1 MDKQTLSNYGWIV
14 IVTLILAV
22 MLAFATPF
30 GNYVGK
36 GVAGVTNALI
46 ETMGGAVDDDN
57 ISNKSQE
64 WEKEFINYKDKGN
77 EDIENAVTKLST
89 PQLSLSGS
97 ILTITPVEN
106 ANAYCKVKF
115 KVIEGDYLVIMDE
128 HDNITIYITEQYV
141 GQVQVK
147 NKTVQTVIDEYYSTM
162 RGRIDSKREFAREM
176 GSISRRINIPFHIVM
191 AFKGNE
197 ELLMQLVRNIEDAI
211 SKRRYE
217 DKSFMAALCGNNFAS
232 RMKAVETM
240 GITNIPE
247 YQSEKIAKYLH
258 ECLEKRKIIRRF
270 E

>member
-1 MDKQTLSNYGWIV
+1 MKILGTEKQKYANCLFSVNVVDSLDSSYTTLVKKSFFGSADYKKRTFTNG
-14 IVTLILAV
+14 TL
-22 MLAFATPF
+22 
-30 GNYVGK
+30 
-36 GVAGVTNALI
+36 
-46 ETMGGAVDDDN
+46 
-57 ISNKSQE
+57 
-64 WEKEFINYKDKGN
+64 EKVF
-77 EDIENAVTKLST
+77 
-89 PQLSLSGS
+89 
-97 ILTITPVEN
+97 VEN

-141 GQVQVK
+141 GLVQVK

-232 RMKAVETM
+232 RMKAIETM

>member
-1 MDKQTLSNYGWIV
+1 MKILGTEKQKYANCLFSVNVVDSLDSSYTTLVKKSFFGSADYKKRTFTNG
-14 IVTLILAV
+14 TL
-22 MLAFATPF
+22 
-30 GNYVGK
+30 
-36 GVAGVTNALI
+36 
-46 ETMGGAVDDDN
+46 
-57 ISNKSQE
+57 
-64 WEKEFINYKDKGN
+64 EKVF
-77 EDIENAVTKLST
+77 
-89 PQLSLSGS
+89 
-97 ILTITPVEN
+97 VEN

-176 GSISRRINIPFHIVM
+176 GAVSRRLNLPFHIVM

-197 ELLMQLVRNIEDAI
+197 DVLLQLVRNIEDAI

-232 RMKAVETM
+232 RMKAIETM

>member
-1 MDKQTLSNYGWIV
+1 MKILGTEKQKYANCLFSVNVVDSLDSSYTTLVKKSFFGSADYKKRTFTNG
-14 IVTLILAV
+14 TL
-22 MLAFATPF
+22 
-30 GNYVGK
+30 
-36 GVAGVTNALI
+36 
-46 ETMGGAVDDDN
+46 
-57 ISNKSQE
+57 
-64 WEKEFINYKDKGN
+64 EKVF
-77 EDIENAVTKLST
+77 
-89 PQLSLSGS
+89 
-97 ILTITPVEN
+97 VEN

-141 GQVQVK
+141 GLVQVK

-217 DKSFMAALCGNNFAS
+217 DKSVMAALCGNNFAS
-232 RMKAVETM
+232 RMKAIETM

>member
-1 MDKQTLSNYGWIV
+1 MKILGTEKQKYANCLFSVNVVDSLDSSYTTLVKKSFFGSADYKKRTFTNG
-14 IVTLILAV
+14 TL
-22 MLAFATPF
+22 
-30 GNYVGK
+30 
-36 GVAGVTNALI
+36 
-46 ETMGGAVDDDN
+46 
-57 ISNKSQE
+57 
-64 WEKEFINYKDKGN
+64 EKVF
-77 EDIENAVTKLST
+77 
-89 PQLSLSGS
+89 
-97 ILTITPVEN
+97 VEN

-141 GQVQVK
+141 GLVQVK

-211 SKRRYE
+211 SKCRYE

-232 RMKAVETM
+232 RMKAIETM

>member
-1 MDKQTLSNYGWIV
+1 MKILGTEKQKYANCLFSVNVVDSLDSSYTTLVKKSFFGSADYKKRTFTNG
-14 IVTLILAV
+14 TL
-22 MLAFATPF
+22 
-30 GNYVGK
+30 
-36 GVAGVTNALI
+36 
-46 ETMGGAVDDDN
+46 
-57 ISNKSQE
+57 
-64 WEKEFINYKDKGN
+64 EKVF
-77 EDIENAVTKLST
+77 
-89 PQLSLSGS
+89 
-97 ILTITPVEN
+97 VEN

-232 RMKAVETM
+232 RMKAIETM

>member
-1 MDKQTLSNYGWIV
+1 MKILGTEKQKYANCLFSVNVVDSLDSSYTTLVKKSFFGSADYKKRTFTNG
-14 IVTLILAV
+14 TL
-22 MLAFATPF
+22 
-30 GNYVGK
+30 
-36 GVAGVTNALI
+36 
-46 ETMGGAVDDDN
+46 
-57 ISNKSQE
+57 
-64 WEKEFINYKDKGN
+64 EKVF
-77 EDIENAVTKLST
+77 
-89 PQLSLSGS
+89 
-97 ILTITPVEN
+97 VEN

-141 GQVQVK
+141 GLVQVK

-162 RGRIDSKREFAREM
+162 RGRIDSKREFATEM

-191 AFKGNE
+191 ALRGNE

-232 RMKAVETM
+232 RMKAIETM

>member
-1 MDKQTLSNYGWIV
+1 MKILGTEKQKYANCLFSVNVVDSLDSSYTTLVKKSFFGSADYKKRTFTNG
-14 IVTLILAV
+14 TL
-22 MLAFATPF
+22 
-30 GNYVGK
+30 
-36 GVAGVTNALI
+36 
-46 ETMGGAVDDDN
+46 
-57 ISNKSQE
+57 
-64 WEKEFINYKDKGN
+64 EKVF
-77 EDIENAVTKLST
+77 
-89 PQLSLSGS
+89 
-97 ILTITPVEN
+97 VEN

-147 NKTVQTVIDEYYSTM
+147 NKTVQTVIAEYYSTM
-162 RGRIDSKREFAREM
+162 RGRIASKREFAREM

-232 RMKAVETM
+232 RMKAIETM

>member
-1 MDKQTLSNYGWIV
+1 VKILGTEKQKYANCLFSVNVVDSLDSSYTTLVKKSFFGSADYKKRTFTNG
-14 IVTLILAV
+14 TL
-22 MLAFATPF
+22 
-30 GNYVGK
+30 
-36 GVAGVTNALI
+36 
-46 ETMGGAVDDDN
+46 
-57 ISNKSQE
+57 
-64 WEKEFINYKDKGN
+64 EKVF
-77 EDIENAVTKLST
+77 
-89 PQLSLSGS
+89 
-97 ILTITPVEN
+97 VEN

-141 GQVQVK
+141 GLVQVK

-232 RMKAVETM
+232 RMKAIETM